1 MSNSATFEFETAVE
15 ISEVTE
21 TISFLWNRF
30 GYEASIYVESGA
42 PERTFCTLDYLFGA
56 PEERPMLMSVL
67 QYIHSI
73 SSDGKVYYYRCADFV
88 GAVNNRA
95 AHLPILEVSVDD
107 LFIADYAPSLAASIE
122 TKYLVSSQSLGIH

>member
-1 MSNSATFEFETAVE
+1 MSDSATFEFETAVA
-15 ISEVTE
+15 IAEVSE
-21 TISFLWNRF
+21 TISFLWD
-30 GYEASIYVESGA
+30 GSCCEANVYAESGA
-42 PERTFCTLDYLFGA
+42 PGRTFCTLDYLFGT

-88 GAVNNRA
+88 GAVNNRS

-107 LFIADYAPSLAASIE
+107 LFTADYAPSLAASVE
-122 TKYLVSSQSLGIH
+122 TKYLVFLT